1 MAEPFKN
8 MLNETVII
16 GMAECLANAWVKF
29 DRSGFVSMATNNL
42 DDLELKERSMQITE
56 ALVVFLP
63 DDFDHAARIILK
75 SLASEVV
82 GEIDV
87 QPSNQGISGWAIMPM
102 VDYVG
107 LYGRGHFDVSMTLF
121 KELTKRF
128 SSEFGIR
135 FFLLHEPERTMAVL
149 NTWLNDPNHYVRRLI
164 SEGTR
169 PRLPWGMRLP
179 IFIEDPSPV
188 LLLLEALKDD
198 EQEYVRRSVANNL
211 NDIAKDHPDLV
222 AELAARWLK
231 DADKNRVR
239 LVKHACRTLI
249 KQGHKGA
256 LKALGYNAPHVV
268 IEKLEITTPEVE
280 FGEALIFEMSLVS
293 TLEQNQNLIVDY
305 AIHHKKANGKTTPK
319 VFKWKTITL
328 APSKLLLAT
337 RKHAIKKI
345 TTRSYYPGT
354 HRLEIF
360 INGVSFGSKEFE
372 LIM

>member
-8 MLNETVII
+8 MLNEKVII
-16 GMAECLANAWVKF
+16 GMAGFLVNAWVEF
-29 DRSGFVSMATNNL
+29 DRFGFVSMATNNL

-63 DDFDHAARIILK
+63 DDFDHAARIMLE
-75 SLASEVV
+75 SLAPEVV

-107 LYGRGHFDVSMTLF
+107 LYGVGHFDVSMTLF
-121 KELTKRF
+121 KELTKRS
-128 SSEFGIR
+128 SSELGIR

-149 NTWLNDPNHYVRRLI
+149 NTWLNDPNHHVRRLI

-169 PRLPWGMRLP
+169 PRLPWAMRLP
-179 IFIEDPSPV
+179 VFIEDPSPV

-211 NDIAKDHPDLV
+211 NDIAKDHPDLI
-222 AELAARWLK
+222 AEIAARWLK

-268 IEKLEITTPEVE
+268 IEKLEIITPEVE
-280 FGEALIFEMSLVS
+280 FGEALLFEMSLAS
-293 TLEQNQNLIVDY
+293 TLEHNQNLIIDY

-319 VFKWKTITL
+319 VFKWKTTTL
-328 APSKLLLAT
+328 APSKSLFAK

-354 HRLEIF
+354 HHLEIF